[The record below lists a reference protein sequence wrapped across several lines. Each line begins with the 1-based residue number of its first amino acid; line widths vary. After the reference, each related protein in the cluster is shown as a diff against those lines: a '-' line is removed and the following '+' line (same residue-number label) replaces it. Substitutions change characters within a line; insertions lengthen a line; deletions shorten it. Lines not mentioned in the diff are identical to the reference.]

1 MDLQTIVLIIVG
13 IVVFSVVLSVV
24 LTVTTPVRD
33 SWIKR
38 LSRRAAIENSGVEA
52 EMEQMRERIAELEGR
67 LDFAERLLAQRS
79 ESQPPREPERLGQ
92 GG

>member
-1 MDLQTIVLIIVG
+1 MDLQTIGLLIVG
-13 IVVFSVVLSVV
+13 IVVFSVVISVV
-24 LTVTTPVRD
+24 LTVATPVRD

-38 LSRRAAIENSGVEA
+38 LSRRAAIENAGVEA

-67 LDFAERLLAQRS
+67 LDFAERMLAQRGEAQS
-79 ESQPPREPERLGQ
+79 ARAPERLGQ

>member
-1 MDLQTIVLIIVG
+1 MDLQSIVLLMVG
-13 IVVFSVVLSVV
+13 IVAFSVVLSVV

-38 LSRRAAIENSGVEA
+38 LSRRAAMENAGVEA

-67 LDFAERLLAQRS
+67 LDFAERMLAQRG
-79 ESQPPREPERLGQ
+79 ETERLPGGQ
-92 GG
+92 